1 MQQIYSKT
9 PGNAWLRVCKL
20 VMERGK
26 EVRDEGLVLK
36 EVMNLFISVEN
47 SFIEDEML
55 IKYGNKDEK
64 EWMRRLWLDTKP
76 IPAMGRFPAFE
87 VSYGKRLFD
96 VDGKNHVNWIINKL
110 KNNPDTKS
118 ATISTLYPGEDQ
130 KTNMSCVTTLDFKVG
145 DKKLITTMFIR
156 SQDAYKKLQY
166 DILFIGKIAE
176 MIAKKLGI
184 SLGPLNSFVVSEHIY
199 ETDFKEVKELLATKA
214 KI

>member
-9 PGNAWLRVCKL
+9 SGKAWIDICKL
-20 VMERGK
+20 IIERGE

-36 EVMNLFISVEN
+36 EVMNLFISVEIP
-47 SFIEDEML
+47 SVEDEIL
-55 IKYGNKDEK
+55 IKYGNKDER
-64 EWMRRLWLDTKP
+64 EWMRRLWLETNP
-76 IPAMGRFPAFE
+76 IPAMGRFPTFE

-96 VDGKNHVNWIINKL
+96 VDGKNHVDWVINKL

-118 ATISTLYPGEDQ
+118 ATISTLYPGEEK
-130 KTNMSCVTTLDFKVG
+130 KTNISCAPILDFKLRNT
-145 DKKLITTMFIR
+145 KLITTVFVR

-166 DILFIGKIAE
+166 DILFIGEIAE
-176 MIAKKLGI
+176 MIAEKLGV

-199 ETDFKEVKELLATKA
+199 ESDFEEVKALLANIA